1 MKSYEP
7 KTYRPAKTADPV
19 VQADNET
26 DSKFVNPPSFNL
38 NEKDQGQGQ
47 AIQRTPDEEN
57 QDFIV
62 DPNTEGKDS
71 EELDRDDFHQ
81 RAAEDPA
88 NETAG
93 NTLGDSFYDVIDA
106 LFEIDYAEQEREAML
121 SEIKEVP
128 FGTDINASFL
138 KAQQIKD
145 YLYIELDTASED
157 DADLD
162 FDYIDQLANSA
173 VDIREI
179 MEIENDLTKARDE
192 QYMISHNEY
201 EFFIRAMERLPE
213 FLAKQQ
219 LKEYEDKLAEIKK
232 NLARAESEKNEAYL
246 EAGINIGMDLVG
258 ILAISNPWTGLAYGL
273 GSWALSTQYLDDK
286 LGPDLDGAT
295 QTSSDIGDDKQFAD
309 TVGGTADKLKNPPK
323 PGSPK
328 VGKYG
333 KAGFGFNRVNDGLEI
348 KTAYDNI
355 EKLEKDKDKTED
367 KIEDQEKTV
376 KYEEEMSRI
385 KKQIRENRNTKKINE
400 LQTQIYDNEKLLND
414 AIASFNKTYEDV
426 TGEI

>member
-7 KTYRPAKTADPV
+7 KTYRLEKTADPV
-19 VQADNET
+19 AQTENDT
-26 DSKFVNPPSFNL
+26 DSKFVNPPGFSL
-38 NEKDQGQGQ
+38 NEKNSGDSQ
-47 AIQRTPDEEN
+47 AIQRTPNEEN

-62 DPNTEGKDS
+62 DPNIEGKDS

-81 RAAEDPA
+81 QAMEDPA
-88 NETAG
+88 NETAMD
-93 NTLGDSFYDVIDA
+93 NLGDSFYDVIDA
-106 LFEIDYAEQEREAML
+106 LFEIDYAEQEREVML

-128 FGTDINASFL
+128 FGTDINASFY

-145 YLYIELDTASED
+145 FLYIELDAASEQ

-162 FDYIDQLANSA
+162 FEYIEQLTNSA

-179 MEIENDLTKARDE
+179 MQIENDLTKARDE
-192 QYMISHNEY
+192 QYNISHNEY
-201 EFFIRAMERLPE
+201 MFFIRAMERLPE

-258 ILAISNPWTGLAYGL
+258 ILAISNPWTGLAYGI

-295 QTSSDIGDDKQFAD
+295 QTSSDIGDDKQLAD
-309 TVGGTADKLKNPPK
+309 TVGGTASKIKNPPK
-323 PGSPK
+323 AGGAK
-328 VGKYG
+328 VGNYG
-333 KAGFGFNRVNDGLEI
+333 KAGFGFNRLNDGLEI

-376 KYEEEMSRI
+376 KYEEEMSKI
-385 KKQIRENRNTKKINE
+385 KKQIRENRDTRKINE
-400 LQTQIYDNEKLLND
+400 LQTRIYDNEKLLND